1 MTSKNMTCLILVFS
15 TALLSAEVAPDWFT
29 PLRDAAYG
37 GVDDAASVEHLG
49 GTVEERA
56 KIELS
61 GVELYNTLSYCKF
74 LVAKAYQNEKND
86 DKAKLNFQQGF
97 DYANMSVKIN
107 PSSEGYRM
115 MAENISQL
123 CTLNSTAWVIA
134 NGLKVETYAKKGL
147 GYDKRN
153 AACAYLI
160 TARWIYAPAPFSNV
174 KKGINQM
181 EQILSGSYD
190 PQKDDLFNIYYSIA
204 YGYNRIKQPDKTK
217 FWLDKSLSVYP
228 ENKNALELKDGKAR
242 MADDVYPA
250 GGK

>member
-1 MTSKNMTCLILVFS
+1 
-15 TALLSAEVAPDWFT
+15 
-29 PLRDAAYG
+29 
-37 GVDDAASVEHLG
+37 
-49 GTVEERA
+49 
-56 KIELS
+56 
-61 GVELYNTLSYCKF
+61 ELYNMLSYCKF

-86 DKAKLNFQQGF
+86 DKARLNFQQGF

-123 CTLNSTAWVIA
+123 CTLNSTIWVIA

-160 TARWIYAPAPFSNV
+160 AARWIYAPAPFGNV

-190 PQKDDLFNIYYSIA
+190 PQKDDLFNVYYSIA

-217 FWLDKSLSVYP
+217 FWLEKSMSVYP

-242 MADDVYPA
+242 IADDVSPD